1 MINFKPR
8 TILLI
13 CIIAIPSVA
22 VFGWM
27 SYKQTRT
34 EFMKTTVRQA
44 FDKEITALSPQW
56 SRIEV
61 HSDAE
66 IYYSPI
72 VDANQTLELY
82 RYVLEDLNQDAS
94 LPPVKMNPPAITKD
108 FGPSEDSLT
117 CQVTIEFPLILGI
130 DRKVMMYGTITIPH
144 YTTPK

>member
-1 MINFKPR
+1 MTNFKSQ
-8 TILLI
+8 ILLLI

-22 VFGWM
+22 VFGWL
-27 SYKQTRT
+27 SYIQSRT
-34 EFMKTTVRQA
+34 EFMETKVRQA

-56 SRIEV
+56 SRIKV
-61 HSDAE
+61 RSDSE
-66 IYYSPI
+66 TYYSPI

-82 RYVLEDLNQDAS
+82 RYVLEDLNQDES
-94 LPPVKMNPPAITKD
+94 LLPVKMNPPAITKG

>member
-1 MINFKPR
+1 MINFKLR

-34 EFMKTTVRQA
+34 EFMETKVRQA

-61 HSDAE
+61 RSDSEA
-66 IYYSPI
+66 YYSPI
-72 VDANQTLELY
+72 VDAKQTLELY
-82 RYVLEDLNQDAS
+82 RYVLEDLNQDES

-108 FGPSEDSLT
+108 FGPTEDSLT

-130 DRKVMMYGTITIPH
+130 DRNVMMYGTITIPH

>member
-1 MINFKPR
+1 MKAKINTRRIYLF
-8 TILLI
+8 LLFAFVI
-13 CIIAIPSVA
+13 
-22 VFGWM
+22 VFG
-27 SYKQTRT
+27 SIFYSQART
-34 EFMKTTVRQA
+34 EFIEKKVQQA

-82 RYVLEDLNQDAS
+82 RYVLEDLNQDES
-94 LPPVKMNPPAITKD
+94 LPPVKMNPPAITKGFD
-108 FGPSEDSLT
+108 PSEDSLT

-130 DRKVMMYGTITIPH
+130 DRKMMMYGTIAIPH

>member
-1 MINFKPR
+1 MINFKLR

-34 EFMKTTVRQA
+34 EFMETKVRQA

-61 HSDAE
+61 RSDLE
-66 IYYSPI
+66 TYYSPI
-72 VDANQTLELY
+72 VDAKQTLELY
-82 RYVLEDLNQDAS
+82 RYVLEDLNQDES
-94 LPPVKMNPPAITKD
+94 LPPVKMNLPAITKG
-108 FGPSEDSLT
+108 FGPSDDSLT